1 MSGGGE
7 KLPTLRNALARVQF
21 KMMLL
26 TIGIAALGGLFSSI
40 LVVDNYVREGLR
52 LVGGLAGYSAE
63 PAIIFKDRTAMQ
75 EAIRPLAQS
84 DGIRAIVLIA
94 GDQRIEVRHGS
105 KDRFISRAE
114 LGIAEFLWPRPA
126 IVPIR
131 HADRLIGEARVY
143 AGFGGLGGYLIVG
156 LGCGLACLV
165 LAMSLTYFLSLRMQT
180 RVAAPLQAI
189 AAVAHQ
195 VRIERAL
202 HLRAPADPIAEIHTL
217 GEDFN
222 TLLGELE
229 GWQSHLQSENAALA
243 HRAAHDPLTGLANRA
258 QFEDRMVTTI
268 ASARNAGIPLGL
280 LYLDVNRFKGVNDK
294 FGHLAGDAL
303 LIEIATRI
311 RRQLRRI
318 DLAARLGGDEFAI
331 LLSPPSE
338 SGDMAAITER
348 IHMAMREPVIMPDG
362 SEILS
367 SLSIGSALFPRDGD
381 DAARLLRAA
390 DEAMYAS
397 KRRIVQ
403 SLSGILPSR
412 WRGI

>member
-1 MSGGGE
+1 
-7 KLPTLRNALARVQF
+7 
-21 KMMLL
+21 
-26 TIGIAALGGLFSSI
+26 
-40 LVVDNYVREGLR
+40 
-52 LVGGLAGYSAE
+52 
-63 PAIIFKDRTAMQ
+63 
-75 EAIRPLAQS
+75 
-84 DGIRAIVLIA
+84 
-94 GDQRIEVRHGS
+94 
-105 KDRFISRAE
+105 
-114 LGIAEFLWPRPA
+114 
-126 IVPIR
+126 
-131 HADRLIGEARVY
+131 
-143 AGFGGLGGYLIVG
+143 
-156 LGCGLACLV
+156 
-165 LAMSLTYFLSLRMQT
+165 
-180 RVAAPLQAI
+180 
-189 AAVAHQ
+189 
-195 VRIERAL
+195 
-202 HLRAPADPIAEIHTL
+202 
-217 GEDFN
+217 
-222 TLLGELE
+222 
-229 GWQSHLQSENAALA
+229 
-243 HRAAHDPLTGLANRA
+243 
-258 QFEDRMVTTI
+258 MVTTI